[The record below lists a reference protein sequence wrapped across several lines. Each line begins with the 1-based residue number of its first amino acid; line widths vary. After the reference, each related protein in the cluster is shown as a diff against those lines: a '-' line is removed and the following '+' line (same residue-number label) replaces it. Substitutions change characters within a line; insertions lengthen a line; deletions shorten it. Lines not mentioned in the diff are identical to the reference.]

1 MKLTKLLALLALSF
15 AILLTSCEED
25 TNDPIDNTLPKPAAP
40 TDLMA
45 NSYETDADGATISL
59 KWTPST
65 SEGTTNFANYE
76 LTILNEN
83 NAPVGNVMTLSATD
97 NPYTIDANLLD
108 QGMVYT
114 FELRAVNAD
123 EESDAATIMWS
134 PAWRFVEDSGF
145 PLELYGVN
153 GDFGSGLDLYDDGAQ
168 GTVVRTVNS
177 GDMWNLGFDD
187 RNGNLLFGSASA
199 LSYNVTPEDAEIMEM
214 VGLVSSL
221 NDMYFDKPLDEY
233 NYNTRAIDLTQYNQS
248 IALVV
253 RVETSAGTGVYNYAR
268 VYVDYGPNGF
278 VRDAGT
284 DNQYIVVQVS
294 YQAEVDVP
302 YAKIGK
308 AE

>member
-15 AILLTSCEED
+15 AIVLTSCEED

-45 NSYETDADGATISL
+45 NSYESETDGATISL

-65 SEGTTNFANYE
+65 SEGTANFANYE

-97 NPYTIDANLLD
+97 NPYMIDANLLD
-108 QGMVYT
+108 QGMKYT

-123 EESDAATIMWS
+123 EQSDAATIIWS
-134 PAWRFVEDSGF
+134 PAWRFVEDAGF
-145 PLELYGVN
+145 PLELYGSEAQ
-153 GDFGSGLDLYDDGAQ
+153 FGSGLDLYDDDAQ
-168 GTVVRTVNS
+168 GSVVRTVSS

-187 RNGNLLFGSASA
+187 RNGNLYIGSASA
-199 LSYNVTPEDAEIMEM
+199 LSYNVTPEDAEISEM
-214 VGLVSSL
+214 VWEVESL
-221 NDMYFDKPLDEY
+221 DDQYFDQALDQY
-233 NYNTRAIDLTQYNQS
+233 TFKTGVVDLSQYNSS
-248 IALVV
+248 IAFIA

-268 VYVDYGPNGF
+268 VFVHYDNGF

-284 DNQYIVVQVS
+284 DDQYIVVQVS
-294 YQAEVDVP
+294 YQAIEDVP